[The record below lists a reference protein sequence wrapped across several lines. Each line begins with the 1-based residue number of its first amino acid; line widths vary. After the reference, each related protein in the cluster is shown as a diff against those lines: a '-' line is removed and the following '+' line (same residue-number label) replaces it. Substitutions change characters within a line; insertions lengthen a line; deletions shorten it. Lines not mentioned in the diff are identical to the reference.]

1 MNLYTLGA
9 NLTHVADRIPFKER
23 IDNKP
28 VNFIPDSGKLTF
40 NMYLL
45 YDSVENINNN
55 KHDMV
60 FQPLLKNIKV
70 PIPIQPYNNFFLGVA
85 PIYNKE
91 HEYITWNKWNGGMRN
106 FLIIDD
112 ILNLTQIKNLF
123 YAGSPE
129 RYIWN
134 YSGEISDIDNV
145 INEKLLSI
153 ININNS
159 SLIDLIYCKTAQ
171 NVTNISPEVFQ

>member
-1 MNLYTLGA
+1 MNILLG
-9 NLTHVADRIPFKER
+9 
-23 IDNKP
+23 
-28 VNFIPDSGKLTF
+28 
-40 NMYLL
+40 
-45 YDSVENINNN
+45 ING
-55 KHDMV
+55 MV
-60 FQPLLKNIKV
+60 
-70 PIPIQPYNNFFLGVA
+70 
-85 PIYNKE
+85 
-91 HEYITWNKWNGGMRN
+91 GMRN

-134 YSGEISDIDNV
+134 YSGELSDIDNV

-153 ININNS
+153 INVNNS

-171 NVTNISPEVFQ
+171 NITNISPEVFQ